1 MSRRLSV
8 VSRHLSLV
16 SRRKG
21 NLGRE
26 KNMKKSCEFRK
37 QVIFEF
43 RKQVIFEKLHVISYA
58 DHSV

>member
-1 MSRRLSV
+1 M